1 MGSKKRVAILGAT
14 GSIGQ
19 QALDVVRQHSD
30 LFEVDT
36 LSANAQWQKLVEQAR
51 EFKPKAVVIS
61 DTESYAEVQQALK
74 DLPIEVYAGKDALS
88 QAAVSEDAEIVLV
101 AIVGFAGLL
110 PTLRAIEAGKTVALA
125 NKESLVVAGDIIT
138 AQAAKYNA
146 RIIPV
151 DSEHSAIFQCLAGE
165 LTLPEKLIITA
176 SGGPFRGFSLEQLRA
191 VTPIQALTHPT
202 WSMGAKISI
211 DSATLMNKG
220 FEVIE
225 AHWLFNMPY
234 DKIQVVV
241 HPQSIIHSMVQF
253 PDGSVKAQLG
263 VHDMRL
269 PIQYALSYP
278 FRLPTSAQTYQ
289 FGPAEAFTFEQPDLE
304 CFPCLSL
311 ALRAGRSGG
320 NMPAA
325 LSAANE
331 VAVAAFLA
339 NELPFTSIPI
349 VIERTVEAVEF
360 VEKPQLDDYVMTDQD
375 ARKTAAWVIEK
386 LKV

>member
-1 MGSKKRVAILGAT
+1 MGSRKRVAILGST

-30 LFEVDT
+30 LFEVVT

-51 EFKPKAVVIS
+51 EFKPASVVIR
-61 DTESYAEVQQALK
+61 DTDSYAEVQRALN
-74 DLPIEVYAGKDALS
+74 DLPIQVYAGKDALS
-88 QAAVSEDAEIVLV
+88 QVAVADEVEIVLV

-146 RIIPV
+146 RILPV

-176 SGGPFRGFSLEQLRA
+176 SGGPFRGYSLEQLRT
-191 VTPIQALTHPT
+191 VTPMQALAHPT

-211 DSATLMNKG
+211 DSATLINKG

-241 HPQSIIHSMVQF
+241 HPQSVIHSMVQF
-253 PDGSVKAQLG
+253 PDGTVKAQLG

-278 FRLPTSAQTYQ
+278 FRLPTASLPYQ
-289 FGPAEAFTFEQPDLE
+289 FGPAEAFTFEQPDLD
-304 CFPCLSL
+304 CFPSLNL
-311 ALRAGRSGG
+311 ALRAGRTGG
-320 NMPAA
+320 NLPAA

-349 VIERTVEAVEF
+349 VIERTMDAVAF
-360 VEKPQLDDYVMTDQD
+360 VEKPQLDDYVLTDQE
-375 ARKTAAWVIEK
+375 ARKIATWVIEK

>member
-1 MGSKKRVAILGAT
+1 MGSKKRVAILGST

-30 LFEVDT
+30 LFEVNT
-36 LSANAQWQKLVEQAR
+36 LSANAQWKKLVEQAQ

-61 DTESYAEVQQALK
+61 DTECYAEVQQALK
-74 DLPIEVYAGKDALS
+74 DLPIKVYAGKDALS
-88 QAAVSEDAEIVLV
+88 QVAVSEDAEIVLV

-146 RIIPV
+146 RILPV

-176 SGGPFRGFSLEQLRA
+176 SGGPFRGFSLEQLRT
-191 VTPIQALTHPT
+191 VTPMQALAHPT

-225 AHWLFNMPY
+225 AHWLFNIPY
-234 DKIQVVV
+234 DKIQVIV

-253 PDGSVKAQLG
+253 PDGTVKAQLG

-278 FRLPTSAQTYQ
+278 FRLPTASQPYQ

-311 ALRAGRSGG
+311 ALRAGRNGG
-320 NMPAA
+320 NLPAA

-339 NELPFTSIPI
+339 NQLPFTSIPI
-349 VIERTVEAVEF
+349 VIERTMDAVEF
-360 VEKPQLDDYVMTDQD
+360 VEKPQLDDYVMTDQE

>member
-1 MGSKKRVAILGAT
+1 MGSKKRVAILGST

-30 LFEVDT
+30 LFEIDT

-51 EFKPKAVVIS
+51 EFKPKTVVIS
-61 DTESYAEVQQALK
+61 DTDSYAEVQLALK
-74 DLPIEVYAGKDALS
+74 DLPIKVYAGKEALN
-88 QAAVSEDAEIVLV
+88 QIAVSEEVEIVLV

-165 LTLPEKLIITA
+165 LTLPERLIITA
-176 SGGPFRGFSLEQLRA
+176 SGGPFRGYSLEQLRT
-191 VTPIQALTHPT
+191 VTPMQALAHPT

-225 AHWLFNMPY
+225 AHWLFNIPY
-234 DKIQVVV
+234 EKIQVLV

-263 VHDMRL
+263 IHDMRL

-278 FRLPTSAQTYQ
+278 FRLPTHTQPYQ
-289 FGPAEAFTFEQPDLE
+289 FGPAEAFTFEQPDAE
-304 CFPCLSL
+304 CFPCLGL
-311 ALRAGRSGG
+311 ALRAGRQGG
-320 NMPAA
+320 NLPAA

-331 VAVAAFLA
+331 VAVGAFLA
-339 NELPFTSIPI
+339 NQLPFSSIPI
-349 VIERTVEAVEF
+349 VIERTMDAVAF
-360 VEKPQLDDYVMTDQD
+360 VEKPKLDDYVLTDQE